1 MEMPELKL
9 LPEVG
14 ITWIDINDS
23 NPDIITRERV
33 YLVYSNSAGTD
44 FAYWNKR
51 SGKFLSESMGIAYDL
66 PITHWAALPD
76 GPNT

>member
-14 ITWIDINDS
+14 I
-23 NPDIITRERV
+23 
-33 YLVYSNSAGTD
+33 YSNSAGTD
-44 FAYWNKR
+44 FACWNKR
-51 SGKFLSESMGIAYDL
+51 SGKFLSESMGMAYDL
-66 PITHWAALPD
+66 PITHWANLPD